1 MTLESPFVTTIFLLL
16 GLALLMGFYRLMQG
30 PSLPDRV
37 VAVDLISS
45 VTIGMIAVVAI
56 ATEEPVLLSVAA
68 VVALTSFLGT
78 IAFAYYIEQRRG
90 R

>member
-1 MTLESPFVTTIFLLL
+1 MTLDSPFVMTIFSAL
-16 GLALLMGFYRLMQG
+16 GVALLMGFYRLMQG

-45 VTIGMIAVVAI
+45 VTIAMIALVAI
-56 ATEEPVLLSVAA
+56 ATEEPLLISVTA